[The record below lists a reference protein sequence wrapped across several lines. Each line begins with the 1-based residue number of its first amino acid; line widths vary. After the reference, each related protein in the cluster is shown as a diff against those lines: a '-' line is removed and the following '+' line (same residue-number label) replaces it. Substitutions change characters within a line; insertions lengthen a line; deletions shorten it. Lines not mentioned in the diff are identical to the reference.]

1 MERLTSQLRG
11 NCGPISIEETLAMPW
26 STPKTSPGR
35 PAREYHD
42 HFEIDQYG
50 EFRLT
55 AAIRPSL
62 ELEVVPRQ
70 GYRVD
75 VYRDSQSGTQLPM
88 IAASVS
94 EEILFDLFTDLVDTM
109 GEVVDVVVE
118 SHHERRRP
126 GDASKDYLREHIDRP
141 VLQSYLE
148 DFRDVL
154 LDDGCLGLAVIDPA
168 GPSEV
173 QFDDHKVLVVYSRHL
188 APFIRVFDSWGVE
201 RDDQL
206 KLISEAEHLH
216 STRPAYSERVDALCI
231 SLSAE

>member
-1 MERLTSQLRG
+1 
-11 NCGPISIEETLAMPW
+11 MPW
-26 STPKTSPGR
+26 TTPTTRAGR
-35 PAREYHD
+35 PAREYHE

-70 GYRVD
+70 GYRLE
-75 VYRDSQSGTQLPM
+75 VYRDGQSGIQIPM
-88 IAASVS
+88 LAAAVS
-94 EEILFDLFTDLVDTM
+94 EEILFDLFTDLLDTL
-109 GEVVDVVVE
+109 GDIVDVVVE
-118 SHHERRRP
+118 RHHERRRP
-126 GDASKDYLREHIDRP
+126 GDASQDYLREHIDLP
-141 VLQSYLE
+141 VLKSYLE

-173 QFDDHKVLVVYSRHL
+173 QFDDHKVLVVYSRNL
-188 APFIRVFDSWGVE
+188 APFIAVFDAWGVP
-201 RDDQL
+201 RDDSL